1 MHGDFSPQRRESPAS
16 VGRSCGVKR
25 FHLQSFSIGK
35 PLALSDVDRE
45 LLDRCLAQQPGA
57 WKSFIDRFM
66 GLVIHVVHQV
76 ARTRSMRPSEADRD
90 DLVAEVF
97 LTFVDNDFAVL
108 RHFRGQSS
116 LATYLTVVSRRVVVR
131 AITRLRSPV
140 GGPSTHFSS
149 QLDADV
155 PDPHPEAAAVL
166 SDRDQVERLLAEL
179 EGAERDIVRLYHLE
193 GRSYYEISMA
203 TGIPENSIGPLLSR
217 AREKLRRVDAN
228 RT

>member
-1 MHGDFSPQRRESPAS
+1 M
-16 VGRSCGVKR
+16 
-25 FHLQSFSIGK
+25 
-35 PLALSDVDRE
+35 ALSEVDRE
-45 LLDRCLAQQPGA
+45 LLDRCLEQQPGS
-57 WKSFIDRFM
+57 WKSFVDRFM

-76 ARTRSMRPSEADRD
+76 SRTRSFRPSEADRD

-97 LTFVDNDFAVL
+97 LTLVANDFAVL

-131 AITRLRSPV
+131 AIARQGSPV
-140 GGPSTHFSS
+140 GGPSAQFSS
-149 QLDADV
+149 QLDGDV
-155 PDPHPEAAAVL
+155 TDPHPEPVAVL

-203 TGIPENSIGPLLSR
+203 TGIPENSVGPLLSR

-228 RT
+228 RI